1 VRNDGELSGTQDIR
15 FEAGGDVLATNESVQ
30 LDAGESIEQ
39 NFTVNASELDT
50 GSQQIGIFTE
60 NTSRTTTLTV
70 SEPEP
75 ADIQVDID
83 EVSGDVQQ
91 GAPVDVNVTV
101 ENVGDLEAEN
111 ESIALDL
118 SVEGEQVALDSA
130 DVTLAGGES
139 TSLTLSDT
147 VDPLPR
153 AGTFDG
159 TVEVTAGDATDT
171 AATRVDF
178 GSIQSGVDAASEGD
192 TVLVAGG
199 VYAERVVVD
208 TDDVALQSV
217 RRAVVF
223 PRVGDEAIAIRGD
236 GVTVSGFSLP
246 AAPTGSDSG
255 TAIRVTGDDA
265 TIRGVQ
271 ITNWGTGV

>member
-1 VRNDGELSGTQDIR
+1 MAELDDEFFRVTNFTATEAVLQEDGAVVEANATVRNDGGLSGTQTIR
-15 FEAGGDVLATNESVQ
+15 FEAGGDVLDTNESVQ

-60 NTSRTTTLTV
+60 NASRTTTITV

-75 ADIQVDID
+75 AELQVDID
-83 EVSGDVQQ
+83 EVSAGVQQ

-118 SVEGEQVALDSA
+118 SVAGEPVALDSA
-130 DVTLAGGES
+130 NVTLAGGES
-139 TSLTLSDT
+139 TTLTLSDT

-153 AGTFDG
+153 AGAFDG

-171 AATRVDF
+171 AATK
-178 GSIQSGVDAASEGD
+178 AD
-192 TVLVAGG
+192 TTA
-199 VYAERVVVD
+199 
-208 TDDVALQSV
+208 TS
-217 RRAVVF
+217 RR
-223 PRVGDEAIAIRGD
+223 
-236 GVTVSGFSLP
+236 S
-246 AAPTGSDSG
+246 
-255 TAIRVTGDDA
+255 TAR
-265 TIRGVQ
+265 RSS
-271 ITNWGTGV
+271 